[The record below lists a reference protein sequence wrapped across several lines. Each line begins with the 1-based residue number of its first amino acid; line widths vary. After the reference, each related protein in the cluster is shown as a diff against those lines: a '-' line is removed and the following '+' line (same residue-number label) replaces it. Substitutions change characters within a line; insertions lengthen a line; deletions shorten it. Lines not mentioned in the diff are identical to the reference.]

1 MQSEMKQHGID
12 KENMDNFR
20 ATIKQA
26 AEEAGFSQEDF
37 TAAILLLTG
46 EVMADTGA
54 DKILFGASHLKEFF
68 VIIRGTDALKAAV
81 ELEAEDSDTLKV
93 VH

>member
-1 MQSEMKQHGID
+1 MRSEMKQHGID
-12 KENMDNFR
+12 KENMDTFR

-26 AEEAGFSQEDF
+26 AEEAGFSQEEF
-37 TAAILLLTG
+37 NAAILLLTG
-46 EVMADTGA
+46 EVMVDTGA
-54 DKILFGASHLKEFF
+54 DKLLFGASHLKEFF

-81 ELEAEDSDTLKV
+81 ELEAEDSDTPIV